1 MKKYNTLLA
10 ELEQK
15 HIDELTKA
23 EERSKKIINENN
35 QKIDQ
40 LIKEAE
46 TEKANEQSI
55 KNIILEQSAKDKTII
70 LK

>member
-1 MKKYNTLLA
+1 LA

-15 HIDELTKA
+15 HVDELTKA